1 MRGAGS
7 FPRRAFREHDVP
19 DSFPLPLPDTPA
31 DMRAAPLL
39 VGLSGGLDSTVLLH
53 RLAHDA
59 TQRARGL
66 RAIHVH
72 HGLHADADAWA
83 EQCTRL
89 CASLGVPLEV
99 AQVDVARDGGE
110 GLEAAARHARNAAFE
125 SALRQDEILVLAH
138 HQDDQAE
145 TFLLRALRAS
155 GVDGLAAMRPWRR
168 YGRGWLWRPLLAMPR
183 ATLHAYAQA
192 HALTW
197 IEDPSNDD
205 TAHDRNFLRH
215 RVLPLLQSRWP
226 QADAA
231 FARAA
236 SLQSEAAAL
245 LSDEDHAALASVRTI
260 DRQCLQVDALLALDG
275 PRLARVLRLWLS
287 TLGLPRLPAEGMAR
301 IERDLLGDARGAA
314 PAFAW
319 RDAVVRRWRDLLWAG
334 TSLPALPGD
343 FREHWNG
350 NAPLALPDGG
360 SLRLFR
366 PAIAHDEAASP
377 ALPFVVHARVGGE
390 RIRLPGRHHDH
401 ALKHVLQDLG
411 VPPWVRARL
420 PLLSNAQGRLLAA
433 GNLVFSA
440 DFDAWLRT
448 GRRRLAWDAA

>member
-1 MRGAGS
+1 M
-7 FPRRAFREHDVP
+7 
-19 DSFPLPLPDTPA
+19 
-31 DMRAAPLL
+31 
-39 VGLSGGLDSTVLLH
+39 
-53 RLAHDA
+53 
-59 TQRARGL
+59 
-66 RAIHVH
+66 
-72 HGLHADADAWA
+72 
-83 EQCTRL
+83 
-89 CASLGVPLEV
+89 
-99 AQVDVARDGGE
+99 
-110 GLEAAARHARNAAFE
+110 
-125 SALRQDEILVLAH
+125 
-138 HQDDQAE
+138 
-145 TFLLRALRAS
+145 
-155 GVDGLAAMRPWRR
+155 
-168 YGRGWLWRPLLAMPR
+168 
-183 ATLHAYAQA
+183 
-192 HALTW
+192 
-197 IEDPSNDD
+197 
-205 TAHDRNFLRH
+205 
-215 RVLPLLQSRWP
+215 P

-245 LSDEDHAALASVRTI
+245 LSDEDHAALASARTI
-260 DRQCLQVDALLALDG
+260 DRQCLQVDVLLALDA
-275 PRLARVLRLWLS
+275 PRRARVLRLWLS
-287 TLGLPRLPAEGMAR
+287 ILGLPRLPAEGVAR

-420 PLLSNAQGRLLAA
+420 PLLSDAQGRLLAA